1 MSQKSVEIAK
11 RALEALNRRDLDSY
25 DEIRVQAAEYR
36 EIDCERVLVL
46 AHNQG
51 SGKTSGFDL
60 TQIGRTA
67 AVFRIR
73 RGKVIEMVLYFEP
86 ARALADLGLEE

>member
-1 MSQKSVEIAK
+1 LSAWQNLSVHAE
-11 RALEALNRRDLDSY
+11 
-25 DEIRVQAAEYR
+25 EYR
-36 EIDCERVLVL
+36 EIDGELVLVL
-46 AHNQG
+46 AHDNG

-73 RGKVIEMVLYFEP
+73 QG
-86 ARALADLGLEE
+86 G